1 MYQKQEVPT
10 DVQYLRSAWPDMPKK
25 SNQTEELS
33 IYCYTNWYFHKAS
46 KVGITFEVTYIMIDM
61 TQM

>member
-10 DVQYLRSAWPDMPKK
+10 DVQYLQSAWPDIPKK

-33 IYCYTNWYFHKAS
+33 IYSVTQI
-46 KVGITFEVTYIMIDM
+46 GTFIKQVK
-61 TQM
+61 